1 MIPSMQRHFRRGMMS
16 WKQWAG
22 SLVAIVFVG
31 AIVFVVVSKQ
41 PPPPHF
47 DELRIDP
54 HPERADARSGPRLVV
69 VSGLTR
75 KVRPLKSGRIEFAE
89 IEEMFGEDGYTVT
102 ATVPIELDEPIEAV
116 IEIVFAGCTVTLKVA
131 DTNLVSGEE
140 SPLVT
145 ERLSFQPGVTDL
157 VFEIQPTAKG
167 AFCSLGWVTS
177 ETRGPEPL
185 PPFAK

>member
-1 MIPSMQRHFRRGMMS
+1 MIPSMQRHFRRGMVS
-16 WKQWAG
+16 WKQWVG
-22 SLVAIVFVG
+22 SLG
-31 AIVFVVVSKQ
+31 AIVLVGGIVFFVVSQQ

-54 HPERADARSGPRLVV
+54 HPVRADTRSGPRLVV
-69 VSGLTR
+69 VAGLTR

-89 IEEMFGEDGYTVT
+89 VEEMFGEGGYTAT
-102 ATVPIELDEPIEAV
+102 AIVPIELDEPIEAA
-116 IEIVFAGCTVTLKVA
+116 IEITFAGCTVVVKVA
-131 DTNLVSGEE
+131 GTDLVLGDD

-167 AFCSLGWVTS
+167 AFCSLGWLTS
-177 ETRGPEPL
+177 EIRGPEPL